1 MNQLE
6 HGLYTEINYYF
17 LRSKDVHIEN
27 QKMYITLFARLTRE
41 ITTHDAGTCNTCIHT
56 LWVDIDELPY
66 AQAPLKV
73 QRMPNCVR
81 RFTLTEEVFEN
92 ILQVT
97 TEFSKDLFYITPY
110 HKKSTYQKLV
120 L

>member
-6 HGLYTEINYYF
+6 NRVCTETSYYF

-41 ITTHDAGTCNTCIHT
+41 ITTRDAGICNTHIHT
-56 LWVDIDELPY
+56 LWVDIDEFPY

-73 QRMPNCVR
+73 QKMPNCVR
-81 RFTLTEEVFEN
+81 RFTLTEEVFGN
-92 ILQVT
+92 LLQAT
-97 TEFSKDLFYITPY
+97 TEFPKDLF
-110 HKKSTYQKLV
+110 
-120 L
+120 